1 VKDIVLNTLI
11 QGMDRNVDPL
21 GGEEGCSMPSFA
33 APTWSR
39 PRESPAHPLSPTRRA
54 RTLKPTASRP
64 RCRRPRRPRSRP
76 KPDTEPAPSPA
87 SLSLCDPPRASADA
101 DQTEP
106 PGTEVKQDTEPEA
119 GARAATRFRTPPP
132 ADPDQAHPPGASR
145 APLPSESTTALNQKA
160 LWGRFNQSLLSHAR
174 GGRGRPTRPGAPDP
188 AGAEQRG
195 RPQRPGLRKT
205 AG

>member
-1 VKDIVLNTLI
+1 LIRWEGRKDARCHHSRRRLGHAPGSLQRTLSL
-11 QGMDRNVDPL
+11 RP
-21 GGEEGCSMPSFA
+21 A
-33 APTWSR
+33 ARERLSR
-39 PRESPAHPLSPTRRA
+39 PPVDRGAGDRGDRGPARS
-54 RTLKPTASRP
+54 RTPS
-64 RCRRPRRPRSRP
+64 PRRHQRP
-76 KPDTEPAPSPA
+76 
-87 SLSLCDPPRASADA
+87 LSLCDPPRASADA